1 MISSR
6 SLLITLLCLAQLP
19 QVLASDAA
27 PFHATVT
34 EAIQQALE
42 NWLRQQALAMLQIR
56 TRFKVDHDSVET
68 LRHIR
73 QERGEYLSARHQP
86 EPQP

>member
-1 MISSR
+1 MQRIS
-6 SLLITLLCLAQLP
+6 ITIDDTLKDQLDNTIP
-19 QVLASDAA
+19 KGERARFVA
-27 PFHATVT
+27 

-42 NWLRQQALAMLQIR
+42 NWHRQQALAMLQNL

-73 QERGEYLSARHQP
+73 QERGEYLAARHQP